1 LCLLIQRA
9 VTMSPESEGLST
21 TVAAAGRC
29 LIAAP
34 FLFSA
39 FSKLRDWS
47 GGLVEV
53 RALRLPL
60 PALTLMATVVLQL
73 GCGLMLALG
82 WQTRWA
88 AMALAAFTLLASLL
102 AHPFWRA
109 FGAEAQRQRVTFSE
123 HLAIVGG
130 LLMVAAHG

>member
-1 LCLLIQRA
+1 
-9 VTMSPESEGLST
+9 MSPESAGLSST
-21 TVAAAGRC
+21 LAAAARC

-39 FSKLRDWS
+39 FSKLQDWS

-53 RALRLPL
+53 RALGLPL
-60 PALTLMATVVLQL
+60 PALVLVATVVLQL
-73 GCGLMLALG
+73 CGGLMLALG

-88 AMALAAFTLLASLL
+88 AAALAAFTLLASLL

-109 FGAEAQRQRVTFSE
+109 FGGEAQRQRVTFSE